1 MVEDVIA
8 AVSRDEWERLR
19 ALAPAGVEVHR
30 AEDGLDGVAF
40 LVPDSGLDVDLGG
53 LPDLRVVQV
62 LSAGTEWIED
72 RIPAGVTLCNA
83 RGARDAPVAE
93 WVVGAV
99 LGAATGLLAAGRRRS
114 WSHEPPHD
122 VAGTTAVIVGYGSIG
137 RHTGRLLEALGVT
150 VRGVGR
156 RAREGVHRMDELP
169 GLLPGADTV
178 ILLTPLTDA
187 TRGLVDAAFLGR
199 MRDGALFVNAGRGA
213 SSTPPPSWPSCDPG
227 GCARSWTSW
236 TRAAARRPPAV
247 GGAGAARPDEPPGRR
262 LGPGRRAR
270 ARPRR
275 RADGPGPA
283 RRAAAE
289 RHPAGLSPA
298 RLSRARARPPR

>member
-19 ALAPAGVEVHR
+19 ALAPAGVEVRR

-40 LVPDSGLDVDLGG
+40 LVPDSGLDGDLGG

-99 LGAATGLLAAGRRRS
+99 LGAATGLLEAAQRRS
-114 WSHEPPHD
+114 WNYEPPHD
-122 VAGTTAVIVGYGSIG
+122 VAGSTAVIVGYGSIG
-137 RHTGRLLEALGVT
+137 RATGRLLEALGVT
-150 VRGVGR
+150 VQGVGR
-156 RAREGVHRMDELP
+156 RAREGVHGMDELP
-169 GLLPGADTV
+169 ELLSGADTV

-213 SSTPPPSWPSCDPG
+213 SVDTPALLAELRSGRLRAVLDVVDPEPLPDDHPLWAAPG
-227 GCARSWTSW
+227 LLALTSHQ
-236 TRAAARRPPAV
+236 
-247 GGAGAARPDEPPGRR
+247 AGDSAQADE
-262 LGPGRRAR
+262 RAR
-270 ARPRR
+270 VLAVEQMGRVLRGEPLQNVIRP
-275 RADGPGPA
+275 A
-283 RRAAAE
+283 
-289 RHPAGLSPA
+289 
-298 RLSRARARPPR
+298 

>member
-19 ALAPAGVEVHR
+19 ALAPAGVEVRR

-40 LVPDSGLDVDLGG
+40 LVPDSGLDADLGG

-72 RIPAGVTLCNA
+72 RIPAGVALCNA
-83 RGARDAPVAE
+83 RGARDVPVAE

-122 VAGTTAVIVGYGSIG
+122 VAGSTAVIVGYGSIG
-137 RHTGRLLEALGVT
+137 RATGRLLEALGVT
-150 VRGVGR
+150 VQGVGR
-156 RAREGVHRMDELP
+156 RAREGVHGMDELP
-169 GLLPGADTV
+169 GLLPRADTV

-213 SSTPPPSWPSCDPG
+213 CVDTAALLAELESGRLRAVLDVVDPEPLPDDHPLWAAPG
-227 GCARSWTSW
+227 LLALTSHQAGDSAQADE
-236 TRAAARRPPAV
+236 RALV
-247 GGAGAARPDEPPGRR
+247 
-262 LGPGRRAR
+262 L
-270 ARPRR
+270 
-275 RADGPGPA
+275 
-283 RRAAAE
+283 AAE
-289 RHPAGLSPA
+289 QMGRVLRGEPLQNVIRPA
-298 RLSRARARPPR
+298 